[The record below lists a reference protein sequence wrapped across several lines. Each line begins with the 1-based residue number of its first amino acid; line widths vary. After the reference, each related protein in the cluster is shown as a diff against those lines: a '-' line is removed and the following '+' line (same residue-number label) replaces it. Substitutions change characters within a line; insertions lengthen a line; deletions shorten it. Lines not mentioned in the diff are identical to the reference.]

1 MPAYYGGIIFL
12 VAKFFTAFTDMLT
25 GFYRFAKNIG
35 PKGKFRPFILYA
47 AVPAALIATLQFI
60 ATTFSLPVKTTIA
73 TALFM
78 MFGLSYSLMN
88 CSYGCDD
95 PGNTK
100 NPNERAQLA
109 AYRQGGATIGLL
121 ICTVAFI
128 PLQSLFSDSTVGYAC
143 AALMFSIGG
152 FIFMMLCY
160 RGVKEHYV
168 DTTPTGHKASILNLF
183 ARYFV
188 IRHCWFC
195 ALLTCVPW
203 RHLISTGD
211 SGLLHPIC
219 AE

>member
-1 MPAYYGGIIFL
+1 MSDHNPLTLKLNLREKIAYGMGDVGSNLMLCIGTLYLLKFYTDELGMPAYYGGIIFL

-25 GFYRFAKNIG
+25 GFLLDSRKNIG

-60 ATTFSLPVKTTIA
+60 ATTFCLPVKTTIA

-88 CSYGCDD
+88 CSYGAMI
-95 PGNTK
+95 PAITK

-128 PLQSLFSDSTVGYAC
+128 PLQSLFSDSTVGW
-143 AALMFSIGG
+143 
-152 FIFMMLCY
+152 LC
-160 RGVKEHYV
+160 
-168 DTTPTGHKASILNLF
+168 
-183 ARYFV
+183 
-188 IRHCWFC
+188 
-195 ALLTCVPW
+195 
-203 RHLISTGD
+203 
-211 SGLLHPIC
+211 
-219 AE
+219 